1 MKKKVRFGDLGL
13 GDSFEWGGKILKKD
27 GNRTAAGISPR
38 ASFVFS
44 VKDLVMVEVTD
55 TDDSDDYLVPGI
67 GYVGSS
73 APSSQDAIDPQD
85 LYDAYFNG
93 TLGSSNTAA
102 PSQPLS
108 KDKCN

>member
-1 MKKKVRFGDLGL
+1 MKKKVRFSDLDL
-13 GDSFEWGGKILKKD
+13 GDSFEWGGKTLKKD
-27 GNRTAAGISPR
+27 GNRTATGISPR

-44 VKDLVMVEVTD
+44 IRDMVTIEVPD

-67 GYVGSS
+67 GYIGSA

-85 LYDAYFNG
+85 LYDTYFNG
-93 TLGSSNTAA
+93 IHGSTNTAT